1 MPISEHDMIMK
12 HRKNRIDGLA
22 NLFAV
27 FLCGLRVIVLGLE
40 VLSDCLIWVRVR
52 KVAFFTSFSLLGK
65 KMDRLVVEG
74 GFSSVWQNLGYY

>member
-1 MPISEHDMIMK
+1 MPISEHDMTMK

-40 VLSDCLIWVRVR
+40 VLSDCLIWVRER
-52 KVAFFTSFSLLGK
+52 KVASFSLLGK

-74 GFSSVWQNLGYY
+74 GFSRVWQNLGYY